1 MTRSPSMM
9 STLPLQA
16 RDAVAAIIVV
26 DGEGY
31 LLQHRDDLPE
41 IWYPDHWGCFGGA
54 MEPGETPEA
63 ALQRELDEELGCGRL
78 AMRRFASLNFDVPIL
93 GPATIVRHYYE
104 VTVTSGE
111 VERFVLGEGR
121 AMTCV
126 DREGVLCRLR
136 VVPYD
141 AFALFLHIGRDRFAP
156 ATSGSGA

>member
-16 RDAVAAIIVV
+16 RDAVAAIILV

-31 LLQHRDDLPE
+31 LLQYRDDLPE

-63 ALQRELDEELGCGRL
+63 ALQRELEEELDCGPR

-93 GPATIVRHYYE
+93 GPAIILRHYYE
-104 VTVTSGE
+104 VTVTAGE

-121 AMTCV
+121 AMACV
-126 DREGVLCRLR
+126 DRESVLCTLR

-141 AFALFLHIGRDRFAP
+141 AFALFLHISRDRFAA
-156 ATSGSGA
+156 ATSGCVA